1 MDYVF
6 ESPLEPD
13 ILLGPAFSQ
22 QAAPGGAPAHAGG
35 AQGRRRLLSQGRR
48 TRDPATRLLFDETRA
63 WLKSTDRRAV
73 FSFESICDCL
83 DIDVDYLR
91 RVCVNGGRP
100 AGATA
105 ASARLREGEA
115 GACSHVRARVR
126 RATARQRARRARG
139 KCFGSKTSLD
149 RISDRET
156 LRPAPARDGLRVLLV
171 DHDADARDAIAA
183 VVAECGAKVVAVGC
197 GADAL
202 DALSELLRGSAGRC
216 PPREA
221 AAGEPPSPQKSS
233 APCGI
238 DGVAAGF
245 SSFGF
250 SATIASMVSSSPA
263 TDAAF

>member
-126 RATARQRARRARG
+126 RATARQRARRAVASVSVAKPASIGFRTVRRSGRRRRATAFASCSSITTPTPATRLPRWLQSAARSGRG
-139 KCFGSKTSLD
+139 RLRSRRARCALGALERIGRPLPAAGSGG
-149 RISDRET
+149 R
-156 LRPAPARDGLRVLLV
+156 AN
-171 DHDADARDAIAA
+171 HH
-183 VVAECGAKVVAVGC
+183 
-197 GADAL
+197 
-202 DALSELLRGSAGRC
+202 LLRSPRRRAASTGSRRVSRPSASR
-216 PPREA
+216 
-221 AAGEPPSPQKSS
+221 PPSPRW
-233 APCGI
+233 
-238 DGVAAGF
+238 
-245 SSFGF
+245 
-250 SATIASMVSSSPA
+250 
-263 TDAAF
+263 